1 MSLAHRMRQAICDTF
16 EEVGALAP
24 TNCEGWQAQHLAAH
38 LWVRDRRLDAQP
50 GIALERFAGHTSRV
64 QSETMHSLG
73 FQKLVADLR
82 RPPLPVR
89 LLMSYANASEFTIHH
104 LDVARP
110 NGIEVELTDAEERS
124 LLLVTKLFARKVAT
138 GFGGRLVV
146 TPTVGGSFS
155 HGTGNRPVHLT
166 GTPSEILYFCA
177 GRLEHADVEFT
188 GEAETIEAL
197 KASVKGL

>member
-16 EEVGALAP
+16 EQVGALAP
-24 TNCEGWQAQHLAAH
+24 TNCEGWQAQDLAAH
-38 LWVRDRRLDAQP
+38 LWIRDRRVDALP
-50 GIALERFAGHTSRV
+50 GIALQRFAGHTERL
-64 QSETMHSLG
+64 QRETMHAMG
-73 FQKLVADLR
+73 FDALVAGLR

-89 LLMSYANASEFTIHH
+89 LLMSYPNASEYTIHH

-110 NGIEVELTDAEERS
+110 NGLEVELSEADEGT
-124 LLLVTKLFARKVAT
+124 LLPTTRMFARNVAK

-146 TPTVGGSFS
+146 TPSIGGSFA
-155 HGTGNRPVHLT
+155 HGTGDRPVHLT

-177 GRLEHADVEFT
+177 GRVEHADVEFT